1 MKKVIIV
8 EDVKTIRNGLK
19 DLIDTSKNLQCIQ
32 TFENFEK
39 FQSDINNLNPD
50 IILIDLD
57 LPGISGIDGIK
68 KLNGL
73 SKKVTI
79 IVLTLHEENE
89 RIFEA
94 LSAGASN
101 YLVKNTPSKKM
112 INIIEDAAEG
122 KVLMNSF
129 IARKTYDYFKKKRN
143 LKTLEKN
150 ELNILKKVTEG
161 NNLIAIENTLQIS
174 SNEIKNSFKNIYHKL
189 YEAQ

>member
-8 EDVKTIRNGLK
+8 EDIKTIREGLK

-39 FQSDINNLNPD
+39 LQSDIANLNPD
-50 IILIDLD
+50 ILLIDLD

-73 SKKVTI
+73 SKKITI

-101 YLVKNTPSKKM
+101 YLVKNTPAQKM
-112 INIIEDAAEG
+112 ISIIEDAAEG

-129 IARKTYDYFKKKRN
+129 IARKTFDYFKKKRK
-143 LKTLEKN
+143 LVLLDKHKKSI
-150 ELNILKKVTEG
+150 LNKVVEG
-161 NNLIAIENTLQIS
+161 NNLTAIEQSMNMKIS
-174 SNEIKNSFKNIYHKL
+174 DIRRHFKGIYEQMHAL
-189 YEAQ
+189 N

>member
-1 MKKVIIV
+1 MKNVIIV
-8 EDVKTIRNGLK
+8 EDVKTIREGLK
-19 DLIDTSKNLQCIQ
+19 DLIDTSQNLHCIQ
-32 TFENFEK
+32 TFENFEN
-39 FQSDINNLNPD
+39 FQNQIANLNPD

-57 LPGISGIDGIK
+57 LPGISGIEGIK

-94 LSAGASN
+94 LSVGASN
-101 YLVKNTPSKKM
+101 YLVKNTPSQKM
-112 INIIEDAAEG
+112 ISIIEDAADG

-129 IARKTYDYFKKKRN
+129 IARKTFDYFKKKRN
-143 LKTLEKN
+143 LDSLEKK
-150 ELNILKKVTEG
+150 ELTILKKVTEG

-174 SNEIKNSFKNIYHKL
+174 SNEIKNSFKNIYNKL
-189 YEAQ
+189 CEAQ

>member
-1 MKKVIIV
+1 MKNVIIV
-8 EDVKTIRNGLK
+8 EDVKTIREGLK
-19 DLIDTSKNLQCIQ
+19 DLIDTSKNLECIQ

-39 FQSDINNLNPD
+39 FQSDIANLKSD

-57 LPGISGIDGIK
+57 LPGISGIEGIK

-73 SKKVTI
+73 SKKITI

-101 YLVKNTPSKKM
+101 YLVKNTPAQKM
-112 INIIEDAAEG
+112 ISIIEDAADG

-129 IARKTYDYFKKKRN
+129 IARKTFDYFKKKRN
-143 LKTLEKN
+143 LVLLDKDKK
-150 ELNILKKVTEG
+150 NILSKVVEG
-161 NNLIAIENTLQIS
+161 YNLTAIQQSMNIKIS
-174 SNEIKNSFKNIYHKL
+174 DIRRHFKGIYELMHAL
-189 YEAQ
+189 N